1 MLGFMTTNVKI
12 IKSNESSGIYKANC
26 FSLPVCDNDVHCTVE
41 GENQN
46 KLDLV
51 YITNTNKFNAT
62 IRYSI
67 FQNDISTNKNAN
79 SVDLKRPSTAPQKY
93 KISKNKK
100 TNILGIQKMMP
111 NTYSNGFYSKQ
122 QQQYNNKRLPSP
134 MVSGNQKFG
143 FQKLKLKNYKTPNTT
158 LNLNFFDKKGF

>member
-1 MLGFMTTNVKI
+1 M
-12 IKSNESSGIYKANC
+12 IKS
-26 FSLPVCDNDVHCTVE
+26 
-41 GENQN
+41 
-46 KLDLV
+46 
-51 YITNTNKFNAT
+51 
-62 IRYSI
+62 
-67 FQNDISTNKNAN
+67 STNKNAN

-122 QQQYNNKRLPSP
+122 QQQQYNNKRLPSP

-158 LNLNFFDKKGF
+158 HNLNFFDKKGF